1 MKKIDWKNRDWLNVF
16 TRTSNRAMLM
26 LVSVMAGLS
35 WMASLHYVVVS
46 AGLTD
51 YGLMMVKVWAFLG
64 LAWVVY
70 VVLAT
75 IKNRRD
81 RKNPNK
87 RNLNKWFAEFVLD
100 DCRLEAKIAL
110 KKLLE
115 DEFK

>member
-1 MKKIDWKNRDWLNVF
+1 MKKINWKNRDWLAVF
-16 TRTSNRAMLM
+16 TNSSYRAMLM
-26 LVSVMAGLS
+26 LVGAMAGLS
-35 WMASLHYVVVS
+35 WLASLHYMVVS
-46 AGLTD
+46 AGMTD

-64 LAWVVY
+64 FAWAVY

-75 IKNRRD
+75 IKNRRN

-100 DCRLEAKIAL
+100 DCRLDAKVAL

-115 DEFK
+115 AEDK